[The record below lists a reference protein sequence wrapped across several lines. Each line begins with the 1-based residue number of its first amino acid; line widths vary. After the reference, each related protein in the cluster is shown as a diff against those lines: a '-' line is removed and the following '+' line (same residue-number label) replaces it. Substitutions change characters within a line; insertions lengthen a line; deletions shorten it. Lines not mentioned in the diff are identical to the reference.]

1 MFEFFVKV
9 VRKSMSTFKYKCFF
23 SNDLDPL
30 RKRAIFVAL
39 LLSYRLSRNYYR
51 AADFITFLRRIELH
65 NGSKIKLR
73 LNFFI
78 YEISQEIFC
87 GFIVF
92 DTCWVGI

>member
-1 MFEFFVKV
+1 M
-9 VRKSMSTFKYKCFF
+9 RKARVFKKECLFR
-23 SNDLDPL
+23 NDFDPL

-39 LLSYRLSRNYYR
+39 PSYRLSRNYYR

-78 YEISQEIFC
+78 YEISQEMFC

-92 DTCWVGI
+92 DT

>member
-1 MFEFFVKV
+1 M
-9 VRKSMSTFKYKCFF
+9 RKARVFKKECFF
-23 SNDLDPL
+23 RNDFDPL

-39 LLSYRLSRNYYR
+39 PSYRLSRNYYR

-65 NGSKIKLR
+65 NGSKIKLG

-78 YEISQEIFC
+78 YVISQEIFC